1 MQVYAGSL
9 KSIPVLLYASYTL
22 FFLLTIFVIKYIY
35 ISNTSKKSETSET
48 GRINAVFR
56 GETEVKQSETSETG
70 SNNQH
75 FNKFFFIYEVNSN
88 FFINVCRLY
97 AGCMQVVCRFT
108 KPIPVR
114 LYASYTLFFPIN
126 YFVIKKLYIKNI
138 CKKSV
143 TSVTTNTS
151 ACYRGVTEV

>member
-48 GRINAVFR
+48 GRIDAVFR

-88 FFINVCRLY
+88 FLY
-97 AGCMQVVCRFT
+97 KCMQVVCR
-108 KPIPVR
+108 
-114 LYASYTLFFPIN
+114 LYASVCRFTKVNPSAIVCNLYTFFP
-126 YFVIKKLYIKNI
+126 Y
-138 CKKSV
+138 
-143 TSVTTNTS
+143 
-151 ACYRGVTEV
+151 